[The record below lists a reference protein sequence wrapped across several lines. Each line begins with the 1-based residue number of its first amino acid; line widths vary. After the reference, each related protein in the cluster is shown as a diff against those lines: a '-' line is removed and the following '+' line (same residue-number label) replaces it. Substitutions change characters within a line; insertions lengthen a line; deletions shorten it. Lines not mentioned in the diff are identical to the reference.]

1 MFSRLDAAGCTLSVA
16 KCQFGYDEIKCL
28 GHMVNRQ
35 GVTVQSGL
43 VERILTL
50 RAPSNQKELLTF
62 LSMIGFYR
70 THIKR
75 FSVIA
80 ASLYARL
87 GTKLPFRFSLSKSD
101 LECFEELK
109 RLVTS
114 PPVLAHPDFKR
125 TFIIVVDAACK
136 EGLAASLS
144 QVGSDGIERPIAFA
158 SRVLSTSERNYPS
171 NKAECLGALWA
182 CRHFRPYVH
191 GTLFILITDHE
202 ALLSMLDKVTIN
214 TPTLIQ
220 RWALEMQE
228 LRYIPLHRSG
238 ISIPHVDGLSRLASL
253 ASCPESSPATFDD
266 AAVID
271 RSSELEHAL
280 DTLSRTLI
288 VPSRLSSSNG
298 GVVNVLTRAQKA
310 ALQDALPIGVP
321 DVSEAIADPPSAPTP
336 TLVRDDL
343 PGVFSSSTSDLA
355 FLDRLRLAQSEDEYC
370 GPMLRH
376 LVNPSSTEGDPAFTS
391 SLCKRTVREFL
402 SDTGVLS
409 VPPSK
414 DHARNIVNGLAGHRP
429 RAIVPLSLVPLVL
442 LACHDSRFA
451 GHQGQTRTLSR
462 VQARFWWPSYR
473 HDVIAW
479 VRQCELCD
487 SSKQHPN
494 SHQFTGQPLPLP
506 VAPFL
511 TWGMDIYG
519 PLPLTDDGFMYII
532 VFTEYHS
539 RWVEVLALKNITAAS
554 VARAFVDS
562 VVLRFG
568 TPDTLISDQG
578 SDFTANLFAA
588 VITIIGTD
596 HHFTTS
602 FRQNSNGLTER
613 FNQVLA
619 ASLAIFVASKGTNW
633 ITELPFVAF
642 AHRSIVSANLGVS
655 PFRMLYGVEPRMPID
670 VSLDAPPPDCSVLTT
685 QFPLNSPDAR
695 EYLAAFE
702 RGLLALRSAAHDHLL
717 RNRARAEAAKAAGRS
732 RNPLSFEPGQLVRLR
747 RQAYRTGARG
757 SRKLEFIWLGPY
769 VVVKNEGLGNFR
781 IEGRSGASA
790 VVHGDMLKLSHLP
803 GNLVSSPA
811 VPQSRPSPGGV
822 RHDSLAGRILRRSPR
837 ARRSQPP
844 SDSEQF
850 DDLGRSLWPTG
861 QHNDLCEICDNTKHS
876 TELLCCDYCNLV
888 WHPACLDLPGIP
900 MSKYWMCHE
909 CSKEY
914 LPATVA
920 LSSAVNFVDASNHP
934 IQVSDA
940 LPSGS
945 ILDVALQ
952 YDSTSRC
959 RCIKFFVVRPSTS
972 ADIPSAGVWVPRSAV
987 SSDEIQDYLQNH
999 PYQSDFI
1006 AGTSAVKA
1014 STPRSEYE
1022 RSLAHDRFALLP
1034 AAPGMVSVAAP
1045 QSTRHVSSRFYP
1057 SAPFVG
1063 SLHLLG

>member
-1 MFSRLDAAGCTLSVA
+1 MS
-16 KCQFGYDEIKCL
+16 
-28 GHMVNRQ
+28 
-35 GVTVQSGL
+35 
-43 VERILTL
+43 
-50 RAPSNQKELLTF
+50 
-62 LSMIGFYR
+62 
-70 THIKR
+70 
-75 FSVIA
+75 
-80 ASLYARL
+80 
-87 GTKLPFRFSLSKSD
+87 
-101 LECFEELK
+101 
-109 RLVTS
+109 
-114 PPVLAHPDFKR
+114 VLAHPDFKR

-144 QVGSDGIERPIAFA
+144 QVGPDGLERPIAFA

-202 ALLSMLDKVTIN
+202 ALLSMLDKITIN

-253 ASCPESSPATFDD
+253 ASCPESSPNTFDD

-288 VPSRLSSSNG
+288 VPSCLSSTNG
-298 GVVNVLTRAQKA
+298 GLVNMLTRAQKA
-310 ALQDALPIGVP
+310 AQQAALPLGVP
-321 DVSEAIADPPSAPTP
+321 DVSVATPHPPSARLPP
-336 TLVRDDL
+336 GVGDDL
-343 PGVFSSSTSDLA
+343 PGAFSSSTSDLA

-376 LVNPSSTEGDPAFTS
+376 LVNPTSVECDPEFAS
-391 SLCKRTVREFL
+391 SLCKRAVREFL

-414 DHARNIVNGLAGHRP
+414 DHARNLVNGLAGHRS
-429 RAIVPLSLVPLVL
+429 RAIVSLSLVPLVL

-494 SHQFTGQPLPLP
+494 SHQFPGQPLPLP

-539 RWVEVLALKNITAAS
+539 RWVEVPALKNITAAS

-588 VITIIGTD
+588 VVTITGTD

-613 FNQVLA
+613 FNQMLA
-619 ASLAIFVASKGTNW
+619 ESLAIFVASKGTNW

-670 VSLDAPPPDCSVLTT
+670 VSLDAAPPDCSVLTSK
-685 QFPLNSPDAR
+685 FPLNSPDAK
-695 EYLAAFE
+695 EYLASFE

-717 RNRARAEAAKAAGRS
+717 RNRARAEAAKAAGRT
-732 RNPLSFEPGQLVRLR
+732 RTPLTFEPGQLVRLR

-803 GNLVSSPA
+803 GNIVSSPA
-811 VPQSRPSPGGV
+811 VPQSRLSPGGV

-837 ARRSQPP
+837 ARSPP
-844 SDSEQF
+844 SSAPASV
-850 DDLGRSLWPTG
+850 DDLGRPLWPTG
-861 QHNDLCEICDNTKHS
+861 QHNDLCEICDNTER
-876 TELLCCDYCNLV
+876 TTDLLCCDYCNLV

-900 MSKYWMCHE
+900 TSKYWMCNE

-914 LPATVA
+914 LPASVA
-920 LSSAVNFVDASNHP
+920 SSSVHFVDTNNRP
-934 IQVSDA
+934 IEVSDA

-945 ILDVALQ
+945 ILDVALR
-952 YDSTSRC
+952 YDSISRG
-959 RCIKFFVVRPSTS
+959 RCLHFFVVRPSAS
-972 ADIPSAGVWVPRSAV
+972 AGIPSTGVWATRSDV
-987 SSDEIQDYLQNH
+987 SSDEISDYLQNH

-1006 AGTSAVKA
+1006 AGTSAFKA
-1014 STPRSEYE
+1014 STPRSVYE
-1022 RSLAHDRFALLP
+1022 GSLASDRFGLLP
-1034 AAPGMVSVAAP
+1034 VPMGMVSIAAP
-1045 QSTRHVSSRFYP
+1045 PSTCRMSFRSYP
-1057 SAPFVG
+1057 ATSFVG
-1063 SLHLLG
+1063 SIYLLG